1 MHFSVWSRTGFAIA
15 LGALLIDQ
23 AYKWWMLYVYDIAAR
38 GLVTITP
45 FFDITL
51 VWNKGISYGLFQQ
64 ETATGRYVLIGIILI
79 ITVILLIWLM
89 RVQSFL
95 MATAMG
101 LVLGGAVGNV
111 IDRIYYGAVAD
122 FFSFHY
128 RGFNWYVFNLADI
141 WVVAGAAL
149 LIYDSVHNDAQR

>member
-1 MHFSVWSRTGFAIA
+1 MRNSIWSRSGFAIA
-15 LGALLIDQ
+15 VIALLLDQ
-23 AYKWWMLYVYDIAAR
+23 GFKWWILKTYDIASH

-64 ETATGRYVLIGIILI
+64 DSEVGRYFLIAIILCI
-79 ITVILLIWLM
+79 IGVLMVWLT
-89 RVQSFL
+89 RASGYL

-101 LVLGGAVGNV
+101 LVLGGAMGNV
-111 IDRIYYGAVAD
+111 IDRLLYGAVAD
-122 FFSFHY
+122 FFSFHFWGY
-128 RGFNWYVFNLADI
+128 NWYVFNLADV

-149 LIYDSVHNDAQR
+149 LIYDSVCNDA